1 MEASALLG
9 QVGDIVEYTIH
20 AEVAEPSSKL
30 VVTVLVPPEM
40 DVASVPLDDAA
51 DAIQAGLHGDQEDIV
66 WVLGSVT
73 PGNPV
78 ELHWFARV
86 TLAGDLQATAVAE
99 ARTTAGRAQDETD
112 TFLAAPPQVATQGSQ
127 PARVL
132 GKVIHRVP
140 IAPGSVLPVTGWS
153 PAGMLW
159 LAFACLALGS
169 LLLVIGLTGYR
180 RTTALVLLLG
190 LSASCTPAPN
200 EAGAPHEETHA
211 APQAE
216 KDAAP
221 RDRVLGIRIH
231 NPPAPSETDEAPVE
245 ASQPSSPDA
254 GATTTYRRV
263 ITEVQA
269 DLDLVTQDDRE
280 GDNTLSF
287 AWAEPERQVATATS
301 GLLLAAEQPSSL
313 TAGLSWDTDGLL
325 SLVRLQNMSSK
336 PLRVQGEL
344 ILEITGSGGARS
356 TLSSGPVDI
365 ILAPQGLVLVSNR
378 YLLPSGEYTL
388 TSSFRH

>member
-1 MEASALLG
+1 MGASALLG
-9 QVGDIVEYTIH
+9 QVGDVVEYTVH

-30 VVTVLVPPEM
+30 VVTVSVPPEM

-51 DAIQAGLHGDQEDIV
+51 DVMGVGRHGEQEDIV
-66 WVLGSVT
+66 WIMGSVT
-73 PGNPV
+73 PGHPV

-86 TLAGDLQATAVAE
+86 TLAGDLQATAVVE
-99 ARTTAGRAQDETD
+99 ARTNAGLAQDETD
-112 TFLAAPPQVATQGSQ
+112 TFLAAPSQVATQGSQ

-140 IAPGSVLPVTGWS
+140 IAPGNVLPVTGWS

-169 LLLVIGLTGYR
+169 LLLVMGLTGFR

-200 EAGAPHEETHA
+200 EAGAPQEETHA

-216 KDAAP
+216 EDATP
-221 RDRVLGIRIH
+221 RDQVLGVRIH
-231 NPPAPSETDEAPVE
+231 NPPAPSETDEAEE

-263 ITEVQA
+263 ITEVPA
-269 DLDLVTQDDRE
+269 DLDLVTQVDRV
-280 GDNTLSF
+280 GDNALSLS
-287 AWAEPERQVATATS
+287 WDEPARQVEIAASGVLIAT
-301 GLLLAAEQPSSL
+301 EQQSSL
-313 TAGLSWDTDGLL
+313 TVGLSWDTDGLL
-325 SLVRLQNMSSK
+325 SRVRLQNLSSE

-344 ILEITGSGGARS
+344 ILEITGSGGAQS

-388 TSSFRH
+388 TSSFRR